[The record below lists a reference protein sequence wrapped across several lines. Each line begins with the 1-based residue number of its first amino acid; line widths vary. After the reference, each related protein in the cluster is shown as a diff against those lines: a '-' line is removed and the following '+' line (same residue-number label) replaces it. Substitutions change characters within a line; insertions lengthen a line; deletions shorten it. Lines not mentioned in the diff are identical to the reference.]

1 MIRVDGLWSE
11 QQLAV
16 RACSPSGRLQTLKAM
31 SAWPVMSTSRASPA
45 ARQRPGRPPSAPR
58 PLRRARCGG
67 GAQSNAGM
75 RVLIVGTEN
84 ILDNLYYGLLP
95 RASLTLPYP

>member
-1 MIRVDGLWSE
+1 
-11 QQLAV
+11 
-16 RACSPSGRLQTLKAM
+16 
-31 SAWPVMSTSRASPA
+31 
-45 ARQRPGRPPSAPR
+45 
-58 PLRRARCGG
+58 
-67 GAQSNAGM
+67 M